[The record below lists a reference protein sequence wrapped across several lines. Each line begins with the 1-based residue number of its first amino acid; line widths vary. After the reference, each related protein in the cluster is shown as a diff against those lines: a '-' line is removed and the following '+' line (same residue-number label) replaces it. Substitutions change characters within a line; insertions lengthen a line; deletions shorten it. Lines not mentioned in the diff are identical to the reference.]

1 MDTINSK
8 KFEVIVEEELHINK
22 LPRLDRWLAKKIESN
37 PRLPDLSR
45 TRLTQLILDGFVTQN
60 GETIRDPSTIVKH
73 LQKYIIVIPEAS
85 PALPLPETID
95 LKIVYEDNW
104 KTINKI
110 NTSIKLPI
118 TVFLSSKD
126 YNKIQ
131 LFEKTLN
138 DLDLV
143 SDFYVLHFDN
153 SNVFYKV
160 IYNGSPNKFLIEFD
174 EKGLKIIKNEDNW
187 QIK

>member
-1 MDTINSK
+1 MYDEVNLEK
-8 KFEVIVEEELHINK
+8 K
-22 LPRLDRWLAKKIESN
+22 ESLN
-37 PRLPDLSR
+37 DF
-45 TRLTQLILDGFVTQN
+45 IKN
-60 GETIRDPSTIVKH
+60 
-73 LQKYIIVIPEAS
+73 
-85 PALPLPETID
+85 

-160 IYNGSPNKFLIEFD
+160 IYNGPPNKFLKEFS
-174 EKGLKIIKNEDNW
+174 EKGLTIIKNEDNW